1 MEPMGQ
7 TPAIRTPATTARR
20 LVALRT
26 AETTSALRYEA
37 VSPRPAETAACDRGA
52 GVAGSSDSTRSTAEH
67 LTAARLRH
75 GRTLREVS
83 RQGHV
88 GVRRRRAP
96 PRPLHPEAPG
106 GARRRPEAPG
116 GATSTPTPKRQ
127 APLCCGDAP
136 ARRPDRDGSG
146 ET

>member
-7 TPAIRTPATTARR
+7 TPAIRTPATTDRR

-106 GARRRPEAPG
+106 GARSVALSWNGSKSRVSRPQG
-116 GATSTPTPKRQ
+116 NRTSEQSEEPSEIVIIP
-127 APLCCGDAP
+127 
-136 ARRPDRDGSG
+136 
-146 ET
+146 